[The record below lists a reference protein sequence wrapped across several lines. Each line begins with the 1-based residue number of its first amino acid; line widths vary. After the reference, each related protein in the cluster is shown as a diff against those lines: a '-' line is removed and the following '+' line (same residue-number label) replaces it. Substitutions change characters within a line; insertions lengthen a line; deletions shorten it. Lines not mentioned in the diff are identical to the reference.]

1 MNASSPRSVSDGEL
15 YSATVSDFSGSDPLI
30 YKEPLRTEQS
40 DSKHL
45 NCECHSAITPYSD
58 DDATS
63 ETEKN
68 FVTGI
73 FLWPLERTKVAREES
88 FAFFLTLS
96 PSLSLFLTPFSLC
109 IHDSAGFC
117 ARTLGRGVRLLL
129 LPRAGRRVHQ
139 LWKGNVSGEYSLRGP
154 D

>member
-1 MNASSPRSVSDGEL
+1 MQGEGKRNIIQFLLCRSPVSPQKHSPFPSVRNLQVQTRADADIDTLNMNASSPRSVSDGEL

-30 YKEPLRTEQS
+30 YKEPLRTDQS

-88 FAFFLTLS
+88 FAFF
-96 PSLSLFLTPFSLC
+96 
-109 IHDSAGFC
+109 
-117 ARTLGRGVRLLL
+117 
-129 LPRAGRRVHQ
+129 
-139 LWKGNVSGEYSLRGP
+139 
-154 D
+154 